1 MLIFCQNDQLFKAQA
16 IQYIIMD
23 YNSKIL
29 CTDSI
34 VRGTIDDFLK
44 RAELGKEKYGRLPTA
59 PQRGAY
65 GWCALPQQVHSNAEK
80 QSIKVLISIYCYLTA
95 YAN

>member
-1 MLIFCQNDQLFKAQA
+1 
-16 IQYIIMD
+16 MD

-44 RAELGKEKYGRLPTA
+44 RAELGKEKYGTTLDRTDLIDTEYL
-59 PQRGAY
+59 QHLKEELMDG
-65 GWCALPQQVHSNAEK
+65 
-80 QSIKVLISIYCYLTA
+80 VLYLNKFIA
-95 YAN
+95 MQKNNQ